1 MDILDKELSLM
12 RKAMDILLG
21 TRGSRSCESTGLRP
35 QKTPMIEAMTKA
47 VKALGIAALVS
58 TAACSS
64 QYPGM
69 QTGYGQQVGYG
80 QPGQQP
86 GAGQSGFMGF
96 SSASNLAGTAGGAAL
111 GGFIGDQ
118 FGHGTGKIIATAL
131 GAFIGGIGGNYIT
144 QPSQPPQQ
152 PVPGMSN
159 MSMATMGQQP
169 VGMGGYGGGAM
180 MAGAVGFSA
189 YEISMM
195 HNAERTAYNT
205 PTGSQITWRN
215 PQNGNGVTIIPAG
228 DPYPYNG
235 TMCRKFAMTVFLG
248 NQVRQGSAVACQD
261 NNGNWRVLALVNAPF
276 DGKIHNE
283 KIQLAQA
290 DESNIKLTPL
300 DTVTERP
307 LAPAPDAKLL
317 PLDPVTERPL
327 APPGQ
332 GWQDE
337 ELSQPSAP
345 DPAPHIHS
353 LRPTATNPNP
363 PQEETAES
371 TMSFGFG

>member
-96 SSASNLAGTAGGAAL
+96 SSASNLAGT
-111 GGFIGDQ
+111 
-118 FGHGTGKIIATAL
+118 
-131 GAFIGGIGGNYIT
+131 
-144 QPSQPPQQ
+144 
-152 PVPGMSN
+152 
-159 MSMATMGQQP
+159 
-169 VGMGGYGGGAM
+169 
-180 MAGAVGFSA
+180 AVGFSA